1 MYIIIMEL
9 NKVFVSKNNN
19 INPKK
24 NITRNK
30 PTKQEFFKKEQED
43 ILNKINN
50 IMGINESNNV
60 LYLYDIEN
68 DSDKRQRVLALLDD
82 IKKYFKASKWYYIT
96 SGDLDNYFSLIKSL
110 YRDMKYDILGTACN
124 IIRNEK
130 KIRTTKYIIGKL
142 NIKEAQ

>member
-19 INPKK
+19 INSKK

-68 DSDKRQRVLALLDD
+68 DSDKRQQVLALLDD

-96 SGDLDNYFSLIKSL
+96 SGELENYFLLVKTIYKQ
-110 YRDMKYDILGTACN
+110 MNYDIIGKPCN
-124 IIRNEK
+124 ITRNEK
-130 KIRTTKYIIGKL
+130 KLKTTKYIIGKL
-142 NIKEAQ
+142 NIKEG